1 MEEKVKQDMLMI
13 KDTTFIRSEIEQKNG
28 MN

>member
-13 KDTTFIRSEIEQKNG
+13 KDTTFIRSEIEQKTG